1 MFLLREEP
9 LLPLLRLSH
18 LSCTALHLLDA
29 LLDLNQLLQL
39 LIVVSHQY
47 VARFLLLLEYSVSD
61 IVQGPPLPMFLI
73 DPAIPSVQGV
83 VGDQFATLLEILD
96 LVDFFGDFSEAADVG
111 ADARD
116 LPLVVDGVGAL
127 SLEDLLQSASLDRFL
142 DHTGFHIVKL
152 CSKFS
157 N

>member
-47 VARFLLLLEYSVSD
+47 VARLFLLLEYAVSD
-61 IVQGPPLPMFLI
+61 IVQGPPLPMLLI

-83 VGDQFATLLEILD
+83 VGDQFATLLEVLD
-96 LVDFFGDFSEAADVG
+96 FVDLFGDLSEAADVR
-111 ADARD
+111 ADPCN
-116 LPLVVDGVGAL
+116 LPLIVNGVGTL
-127 SLEDLLQSASLDRFL
+127 SLEDLLEAACLDRFL
-142 DHTGFHIVKL
+142 DHTGFDIVKL

-157 N
+157 Y